1 MNASTRRD
9 SAATGLDSAET
20 AATGLRSA
28 ATGRGS
34 LSFDDVAFSHEGQGG
49 SRGEA
54 AGLRLDG
61 IRLSIAAGGTLALVG
76 PNGSGKTT
84 LLRLAT
90 GELTAARGRIEV
102 CGLDPARAPRRD
114 LARRVAVVAAHASV
128 GFGYTVEEVVLMGRA
143 PWLEAYRLESEEDLE
158 IAGDAMEAMDV
169 VHLAHR
175 VFDSLSSGERQ
186 RAAVARALA
195 QQPELVLLDEP
206 GAFLDIKHQVE
217 LYDVLLERNRATGLT
232 IVSVLHD
239 LNLAALYFEHVAML
253 HAGSIFAQ
261 GAPDDVITYA
271 NVREVFETDV
281 YVDRNHLTGHL
292 NVLPL
297 PRDHALRS
305 AASPPSRKG
314 TAESEA

>member
-1 MNASTRRD
+1 VSSGGTLHFEGVAFAHEPGGKAD
-9 SAATGLDSAET
+9 
-20 AATGLRSA
+20 
-28 ATGRGS
+28 RGS
-34 LSFDDVAFSHEGQGG
+34 LRLEGIDLAVEAGG
-49 SRGEA
+49 S
-54 AGLRLDG
+54 
-61 IRLSIAAGGTLALVG
+61 LALVG

-84 LLRLAT
+84 LLRLAA
-90 GELTAARGRIEV
+90 GELSPETGRIEV

-114 LARRVAVVAAHASV
+114 FARRVAVVAAHATV

-143 PWLEAYRLESEEDLE
+143 PWIDGYGLESADDVG
-158 IAGDAMEAMDV
+158 IADDAMKAMDV
-169 VHLAHR
+169 AHLAHR

-217 LYDVLLERNRATGLT
+217 LYDVLLERSRQKGLT
-232 IVSVLHD
+232 VVSVLHD
-239 LNLAALYFEHVAML
+239 LNLAALFFAQVAML
-253 HAGSIFAQ
+253 QRGRVFAP

-271 NVREVFETDV
+271 NVKTVFETDV

-297 PRDHALRS
+297 PRGHVPAVV
-305 AASPPSRKG
+305 PPPRG
-314 TAESEA
+314 E

>member
-1 MNASTRRD
+1 M
-9 SAATGLDSAET
+9 
-20 AATGLRSA
+20 
-28 ATGRGS
+28 
-34 LSFDDVAFSHEGQGG
+34 
-49 SRGEA
+49 SRGT
-54 AGLRLDG
+54 LRFEG
-61 IRLSIAAGGTLALVG
+61 VGFSYASPVRAAGGAAALCLEAIDLAVEAGANLALVG

-84 LLRLAT
+84 LLRLAA
-90 GELTAARGRIEV
+90 GELEPTSGRIEI
-102 CGLDPARAPRRD
+102 CGLDPSRSPRRE

-143 PWLEAYRLESEEDLE
+143 PWLEGYSLESSEDVA
-158 IAGDAMEAMDV
+158 ITRDAMEALDV
-169 VHLAHR
+169 AHLAGR

-217 LYDVLLERNRATGLT
+217 LYDVLLERSRSAGLT
-232 IVSVLHD
+232 VVSVLHD
-239 LNLAALYFEHVAML
+239 LDLAALYFGHVAML
-253 HAGSIFAQ
+253 HSGRIFAQ

-297 PRDHALRS
+297 PRDRGAAGRAARS
-305 AASPPSRKG
+305 
-314 TAESEA
+314 

>member
-1 MNASTRRD
+1 MSGA
-9 SAATGLDSAET
+9 
-20 AATGLRSA
+20 LRFE
-28 ATGRGS
+28 G
-34 LSFDDVAFSHEGQGG
+34 VAFAHDRSGKAGRASLRLEGIDLAVEAGG
-49 SRGEA
+49 S
-54 AGLRLDG
+54 
-61 IRLSIAAGGTLALVG
+61 LALVG

-84 LLRLAT
+84 LLRLAA
-90 GELTAARGRIEV
+90 GELAPEAGRIEV

-114 LARRVAVVAAHASV
+114 FARRVAVVAAHASV

-143 PWLEAYRLESEEDLE
+143 PWLDGYGLESGEDVE
-158 IAGDAMEAMDV
+158 IARDAMDAMDV
-169 VHLAHR
+169 GHLAHR

-217 LYDVLLERNRATGLT
+217 LYDVLIERSRATGLT
-232 IVSVLHD
+232 VVSVLHD
-239 LNLAALYFEHVAML
+239 LNLAALYFAQVAML
-253 HAGSIFAQ
+253 QRGRVFAQ

-271 NVREVFETDV
+271 NVKTVFETDV

-297 PRDHALRS
+297 PRGHVP
-305 AASPPSRKG
+305 AAVPPPREK
-314 TAESEA
+314 